1 MPELPE
7 VEVTRRGLMSLVG
20 RELSAVCCRV
30 PKLRYPLPNGL
41 HEALVGE
48 KLLDLRRRGKYLLF
62 DFQPGCLLMHLGMS
76 GRLRVLL
83 DAAHAPAPQKH
94 DHFELAF
101 GSWLLRLHDPRRFGA
116 VVWLPAGTEIMAHP
130 LLASLG
136 VEPLAADFTARW
148 LHAATRQARTAIK
161 PWLMNSHHVVG
172 IGNIY
177 ASESLFRAGIDPRS
191 PAGQLGLRR
200 LGRLVTE
207 IRATL
212 SEAIAAGGSSLRDFA
227 QADGHAGYFQQ
238 SHYVYGRADLP
249 CRHCG
254 QAIRLL
260 RQAQRATYYCSQ
272 CQRR

>member
-7 VEVTRRGLMSLVG
+7 VEVTRRGLLGLVG
-20 RELSAVCCRV
+20 RELKSVCCRV
-30 PKLRYPLPNGL
+30 PKLRYPLPSGL
-41 HEALVGE
+41 NEQLVGE
-48 KLLDLRRRGKYLLF
+48 KLQNLRRRGKYLLF
-62 DFQPGCLLMHLGMS
+62 DFPSGCLLIHLGMS
-76 GRLRVLL
+76 GRLRILL

-101 GSWLLRLHDPRRFGA
+101 DTWLLRLHDPRRFGA
-116 VVWLPAGTEIMAHP
+116 VLWLPGSAEVLNHP

-136 VEPLAADFTARW
+136 LEPLEAGFTARW
-148 LHAATRQARTAIK
+148 LYTATRLSRTAIK
-161 PWLMNSHHVVG
+161 PWLMNNHHVVG

-177 ASESLFRAGIDPRS
+177 ASESLFRAAIDPRTS
-191 PAGQLGLRR
+191 AGKLGLRR
-200 LGRLVTE
+200 LERLVTE

-212 SEAIAAGGSSLRDFA
+212 NEAITAGGSSLRDFA

-238 SHYVYGRADLP
+238 NHYVYGRAGRP

-254 QAIRLL
+254 QPIQLI
-260 RQAQRATYYCSQ
+260 RQAQRASYYCGH